1 MKSRIKG
8 HNKVNEEL
16 IYFLEP
22 NNKYSK
28 NAIIANSNEIIVEHV
43 LEALV
48 EKSFSLMKQRNLYKV
63 KVKCNVRNVR
73 PPI

>member
-1 MKSRIKG
+1 M
-8 HNKVNEEL
+8 NEEL

-63 KVKCNVRNVR
+63 KMKCNVRNVR

>member
-8 HNKVNEEL
+8 HNKVKKEL

-43 LEALV
+43 LEALA
-48 EKSFSLMKQRNLYKV
+48 EKLFSLMKQRNLYKV

>member
-8 HNKVNEEL
+8 HNKVKEEL

-63 KVKCNVRNVR
+63 KGKCNVRNVR